1 VDQHAAQ
8 SIPDKERFFRELHRV
23 LKPGGKLVVH
33 DLYRGPSGE
42 IHFPA
47 FWGRDDSISFLI
59 PDSEMRTLLEQ
70 NGFRVVD
77 WLDRTKEAWDAN
89 AALLEGDPDASHAAS
104 AAIPGLDIFLLF
116 GDETM
121 VMAQN
126 SVKDFEV
133 GAIGIFE
140 AVLDRS

>member
-1 VDQHAAQ
+1 
-8 SIPDKERFFRELHRV
+8 
-23 LKPGGKLVVH
+23 
-33 DLYRGPSGE
+33 
-42 IHFPA
+42 
-47 FWGRDDSISFLI
+47 
-59 PDSEMRTLLEQ
+59 MRTLLEQ